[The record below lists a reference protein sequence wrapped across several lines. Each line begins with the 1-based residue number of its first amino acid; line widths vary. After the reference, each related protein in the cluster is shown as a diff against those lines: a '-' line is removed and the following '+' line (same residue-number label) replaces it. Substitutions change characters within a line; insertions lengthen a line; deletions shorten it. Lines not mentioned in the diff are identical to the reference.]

1 MCNVMKKK
9 LYKNGLLSSGE
20 KKVIVVFYQ
29 NLDLFKLRNT
39 LNSTNFANDKNV
51 IQKLDNLQ
59 KLANLLSF
67 QKITLVLM

>member
-1 MCNVMKKK
+1 MCNVMKKR